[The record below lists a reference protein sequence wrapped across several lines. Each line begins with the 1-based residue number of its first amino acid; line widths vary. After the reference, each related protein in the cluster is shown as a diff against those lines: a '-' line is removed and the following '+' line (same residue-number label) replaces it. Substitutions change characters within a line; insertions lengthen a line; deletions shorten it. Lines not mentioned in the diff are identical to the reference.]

1 MIIFTNDESV
11 FRDSNYNEVFMY
23 RTLDT
28 IPDRKDTIYYLTS
41 DKFSSDDVLSWHSI
55 VANKLIII
63 TTKVPRL
70 NKKAKELCIISDG
83 LSKKETPDDTFL
95 LIKALVNWNDK
106 KRVEGVFQKQPLPLV
121 SWFLKGNYKDIDFW
135 RRIADTKFILPEKY
149 SRAAIIY
156 GIKPSRNRVIW
167 PKKQKGVKEKP
178 NVFRDSDEH
187 WELILENSISV
198 ANKVREVGDVP
209 KGMRKTKVAESK
221 WF

>member
-28 IPDRKDTIYYLTS
+28 IPDRKDTIYYLTT

-95 LIKALVNWNDK
+95 LIKALINWNDK

-135 RRIADTKFILPEKY
+135 RRIADTKFTLPEKY
-149 SRAAIIY
+149 TRAAIIY
-156 GIKPSRNRVIW
+156 GIRPSRNRVIW
-167 PKKQKGVKEKP
+167 PRKQKSVKEKP

>member
-28 IPDRKDTIYYLTS
+28 IPDRKDTIYYLTT
-41 DKFSSDDVLSWHSI
+41 DKFSSDDVLLWHSI

-70 NKKAKELCIISDG
+70 NKKAKELCVISDG
-83 LSKKETPDDTFL
+83 LLKKETSDDTFL

-149 SRAAIIY
+149 NRAAIIY

>member
-1 MIIFTNDESV
+1 MIIFTDDESV
-11 FRDSNYNEVFMY
+11 FRDSNFNEVFMY

-28 IPDRKDTIYYLTS
+28 IPDRKDTIYYLTT
-41 DKFSSDDVLSWHSI
+41 DRFGSDDVLSWHPI

-70 NKKAKELCIISDG
+70 NKKAKELCIVSDG
-83 LSKKETPDDTFL
+83 LSKKETSDDTFL
-95 LIKALVNWNDK
+95 LIKALINWNDK

-121 SWFLKGNYKDIDFW
+121 NWFLKGNYKDIDFW
-135 RRIADTKFILPEKY
+135 RRIADTNLILPEKY
-149 SRAAIIY
+149 TRAAIIY
-156 GIKPSRNRVIW
+156 GIRPSRNRVIW
-167 PKKQKGVKEKP
+167 PRKQKGIKEKP

>member
-1 MIIFTNDESV
+1 
-11 FRDSNYNEVFMY
+11 MY

-28 IPDRKDTIYYLTS
+28 IPDRKDTIYYLTT
-41 DKFSSDDVLSWHSI
+41 DKFSSDDVLSWHPI
-55 VANKLIII
+55 ITNKLIII

-95 LIKALVNWNDK
+95 LIKALINWNDK

-135 RRIADTKFILPEKY
+135 RRIADSMFTLPEEY
-149 SRAAIIY
+149 TRAAIIY
-156 GIKPSRNRVIW
+156 GIRPSRNRVIW
-167 PKKQKGVKEKP
+167 PRKQKGIKEKP
-178 NVFRDSDEH
+178 SVFRDSDEH

>member
-28 IPDRKDTIYYLTS
+28 IPDRKDTIYYLTT